1 MPTGCA
7 QFFRR
12 RGQRVHPH
20 HVPPVKELCA
30 ARWHSGPPGL
40 RAGCAQ
46 FFRRRGQRVHP
57 HHVPPVKEFFI
68 MPAIYWTMA
77 TLAIENTIFSTPGV
91 GPDEYT
97 QSVHG
102 PSPGLKLVNVSCSDA
117 VIGIGLPASLVL
129 DW

>member
-1 MPTGCA
+1 M
-7 QFFRR
+7 
-12 RGQRVHPH
+12 
-20 HVPPVKELCA
+20 
-30 ARWHSGPPGL
+30 
-40 RAGCAQ
+40 
-46 FFRRRGQRVHP
+46 HP

-91 GPDEYT
+91 GLDEYT

-102 PSPGLKLVNVSCSDA
+102 PSPALKLVNASCFDA
-117 VIGIGLPASLVL
+117 VIGIGSPASLVV